1 MSEYEV
7 LNAKSANELRGD
19 DVGLAK
25 ALCARLFIESANMLN
40 DYQNISEKNLIKKL
54 KDEYNFSIGTGTMH
68 RWRVEGK
75 WDEQLKA
82 AIALA
87 STNDTSLQKVVKN
100 STLKEAVRNTE
111 ISIERN
117 NTLLAAGYELAEI
130 ELLDLKNKRASGA
143 QLSKD
148 EFFRFFN
155 LTKLFAERDDRM
167 KDRLALMAT
176 NAVDANAVLNQLE
189 AIDVEIED

>member
-7 LNAKSANELRGD
+7 LSAKSANELRGD

>member
-1 MSEYEV
+1 MNEYEI
-7 LNAKSANELRGD
+7 LNGQSAGKLRGD
-19 DVGLAK
+19 ELALAK
-25 ALCARLFIESANMLN
+25 NLCAKLFINSANMLN
-40 DYQNISEKNLIKKL
+40 DYQSISEKALIQKL
-54 KDEYNFSIGTGTMH
+54 RDEYNFAIGTGTIH
-68 RWRVEGK
+68 RWRVDGK

-82 AIALA
+82 SVALA
-87 STNDTSLQKVVKN
+87 VVEDDSLQKALKN

-111 ISIERN
+111 VSIERN

-143 QLSKD
+143 PLSKD

-167 KDRLALMAT
+167 KDRLAMMAS
-176 NAVDANAVLNQLE
+176 NAVDAKAVLNQLE
-189 AIDVEIED
+189 AIDVELED